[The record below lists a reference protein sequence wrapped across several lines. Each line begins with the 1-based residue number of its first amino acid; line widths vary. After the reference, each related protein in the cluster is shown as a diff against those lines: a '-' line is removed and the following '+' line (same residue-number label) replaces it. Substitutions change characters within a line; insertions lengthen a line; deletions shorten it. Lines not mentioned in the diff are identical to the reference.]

1 MLLEITEK
9 IILENAFE
17 QKKKKSGFNLT
28 LGSALIGLPTTD
40 PWLHY
45 SIGSFAKFFR
55 GKLFMPSH
63 NALRNVNKDGGVFQM
78 CGCVHFVKFLCK
90 EENVTG

>member
-1 MLLEITEK
+1 MLLNKRKRNPGLIQPWVQR
-9 IILENAFE
+9 LSAF
-17 QKKKKSGFNLT
+17 QQLIP
-28 LGSALIGLPTTD
+28 GSID
-40 PWLHY
+40 
-45 SIGSFAKFFR
+45 SIGSFGKFFR

>member
-40 PWLHY
+40 PWLHWLY
-45 SIGSFAKFFR
+45 IDLYWLFR
-55 GKLFMPSH
+55 KVLSG
-63 NALRNVNKDGGVFQM
+63 QT
-78 CGCVHFVKFLCK
+78 VHAFP
-90 EENVTG
+90 

>member
-40 PWLHY
+40 PWLHWLY
-45 SIGSFAKFFR
+45 WLFR
-55 GKLFMPSH
+55 KVLS
-63 NALRNVNKDGGVFQM
+63 RQT
-78 CGCVHFVKFLCK
+78 VHAFP
-90 EENVTG
+90 